1 MKDNKTMIVNPL
13 VPAKMV
19 DDSLPSAWS
28 EFNSKYKLYQFG
40 EGNHQSA
47 QYKT

>member
-1 MKDNKTMIVNPL
+1 MNHFMRTLTMRKIMKDNKTMIVNPL

-28 EFNSKYKLYQFG
+28 EFNSKYKL
-40 EGNHQSA
+40 
-47 QYKT
+47 